1 MAVDQ
6 EQVFT
11 SVTRL
16 CAVLL
21 EMGLRRKKKSV
32 ATEQDTESGKA
43 KRKAWREQVDG
54 ISADRLVFMDESG
67 ANTDMTRRY
76 GRAECGHRIRE
87 ATPGGNWGTVTML
100 GAISSKGWQATMTTA
115 APTDGEVF
123 LAYLRDVL
131 CPTLRPGQVVVM
143 DNLSAHKVNGVAE
156 TIESALADILYLP
169 PYSPDF
175 NPIEACMSVVKQ
187 CLRKCKARSV
197 EAHDLAI
204 LAAPNTAS
212 KQIIADCFRHCGY
225 ALQ

>member
-1 MAVDQ
+1 MSRD
-6 EQVFT
+6 
-11 SVTRL
+11 
-16 CAVLL
+16 CAPFCWKWDCA
-21 EMGLRRKKKSV
+21 GKKSLH

-76 GRAECGHRIRE
+76 ARAERGQRICE

-143 DNLSAHKVNGVAE
+143 DNLSAHKVDGVAE
-156 TIESALADILYLP
+156 AIEAALADILYLP

-175 NPIEACMSVVKQ
+175 NPH
-187 CLRKCKARSV
+187 RSLYV
-197 EAHDLAI
+197 CGKTMLA
-204 LAAPNTAS
+204 
-212 KQIIADCFRHCGY
+212 QVQG
-225 ALQ
+225 ALIGGP